1 MYKSIHSLFHDTKIY
16 LGYILFPVIIRHLL
30 LQLEWSPS
38 VVNQSIGHDLERPPA
53 YISCSWQCMSEHQT
67 VKSKELWSVDLR
79 DRIVS
84 KHIIRK
90 WKKFGM
96 STFLL
101 KQVTNHPVFSLT
113 ELQCCSGERGEP
125 SRRKSTSAA
134 LQQSGLHGSG
144 QTEATPQ

>member
-1 MYKSIHSLFHDTKIY
+1 MIWEGRLSTSAPIVDS
-16 LGYILFPVIIRHLL
+16 
-30 LQLEWSPS
+30 
-38 VVNQSIGHDLERPPA
+38 
-53 YISCSWQCMSEHQT
+53 MSEHQA

-90 WKKFGM
+90 WKKFGT

-101 KQVTNHPVFSLT
+101 KQVTNDPVFTLT

-125 SRRKSTSAA
+125 SRRTSTSAA
-134 LQQSGLHGSG
+134 LQQSGLHGRLARLKPLLSKTHESPAG
-144 QTEATPQ
+144 VCQKAPEELSDHEGKNSPI